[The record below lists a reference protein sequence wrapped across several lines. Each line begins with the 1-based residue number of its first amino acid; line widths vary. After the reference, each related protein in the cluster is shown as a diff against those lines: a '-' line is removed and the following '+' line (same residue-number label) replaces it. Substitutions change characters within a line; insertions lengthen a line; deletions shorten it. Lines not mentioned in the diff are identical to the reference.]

1 MNLRRTIEV
10 YAHNQNTTSTDVS
23 KLTFLLRMK
32 NYAEISIH
40 MANNENGATLENSS
54 FRLAP
59 EKIHF

>member
-10 YAHNQNTTSTDVS
+10 YAHKQNTTSTDVS
-23 KLTFLLRMK
+23 KLTSLLRIK

-40 MANNENGATLENSS
+40 IPNNKNGATFDNSS

>member
-10 YAHNQNTTSTDVS
+10 DAHNQNITSTSVS
-23 KLTFLLRMK
+23 KLTSLLRMK
-32 NYAEISIH
+32 NYVEISIH
-40 MANNENGATLENSS
+40 MANNENGAALENSS

>member
-10 YAHNQNTTSTDVS
+10 DAHNENTTSTDVS

-40 MANNENGATLENSS
+40 IPNNKNGATLENSP

>member
-10 YAHNQNTTSTDVS
+10 DAHNQNITSTSVS
-23 KLTFLLRMK
+23 KLTSLLRMK
-32 NYAEISIH
+32 NYVEISIH
-40 MANNENGATLENSS
+40 MANNENSATLENSS

>member
-40 MANNENGATLENSS
+40 ILNNKNGATLENSS

>member
-10 YAHNQNTTSTDVS
+10 DAHNQNITSTSVS
-23 KLTFLLRMK
+23 KLTALLRMK
-32 NYAEISIH
+32 NYVEISIH